1 MQVQSPARANRAFAA
16 RLSLAEAPGK
26 PGAAP
31 LHPIVKRTVSRAE
44 RLTAYV
50 LGIALVLVAVAATP
64 FMSKPFPPLP
74 GFLLIY
80 STGLFML
87 DMMVALLLL
96 SKARIEDNRGHLL
109 LAVAYLYAGFI
120 IIPHLATFPGV
131 FTAGMLAGV
140 SGSATWLWVF
150 WHGGF
155 AALIAAYALLSG
167 KVTAGAPGY
176 LAPLATALLLVVAAG
191 YVSIW
196 HVGSLPTI
204 LHGTQYFT
212 GLAGNAMAVAVF
224 LLNIAALIAVLATFR
239 LRNAEELWLTVG
251 MVGACVDVWLTL
263 GGGGRFTLGWYC
275 GRVCGVSTAIV
286 LFTSLLN
293 DVLLT
298 YGSVAA
304 ANDVLD
310 RLTLTDPLT
319 SLGNRRLFDEIL
331 DKEWR
336 RCRRENAPLT
346 VIMLDVDAFKA
357 YNDTYGHQA
366 GDVCLQTIAGQLQSS
381 VARPADMAVRYGGEE
396 FALILPN
403 TDSAGGEHLAQMI
416 RVGVRDLAIP
426 HAASAN
432 RIITVSVGVATLV
445 PSESFGMSELVRLAD
460 IALYRAKAAGRD
472 TVAVAG

>member
-1 MQVQSPARANRAFAA
+1 
-16 RLSLAEAPGK
+16 
-26 PGAAP
+26 

-176 LAPLATALLLVVAAG
+176 LAPLATALLLVVARDP
-191 YVSIW
+191 VF
-196 HVGSLPTI
+196 HRVGRQRHGRGRIPAQHRGPHRGPRHLPPAQCRRI
-204 LHGTQYFT
+204 VADRRHGR
-212 GLAGNAMAVAVF
+212 
-224 LLNIAALIAVLATFR
+224 R
-239 LRNAEELWLTVG
+239 LRGCLAHPRRRWPVHARLVLRPGLRRQHRDRAVHLAVERRAADLWL
-251 MVGACVDVWLTL
+251 
-263 GGGGRFTLGWYC
+263 GR
-275 GRVCGVSTAIV
+275 
-286 LFTSLLN
+286 
-293 DVLLT
+293 
-298 YGSVAA
+298 
-304 ANDVLD
+304 
-310 RLTLTDPLT
+310 
-319 SLGNRRLFDEIL
+319 RR
-331 DKEWR
+331 
-336 RCRRENAPLT
+336 
-346 VIMLDVDAFKA
+346 
-357 YNDTYGHQA
+357 Q
-366 GDVCLQTIAGQLQSS
+366 
-381 VARPADMAVRYGGEE
+381 
-396 FALILPN
+396 
-403 TDSAGGEHLAQMI
+403 
-416 RVGVRDLAIP
+416 
-426 HAASAN
+426 
-432 RIITVSVGVATLV
+432 
-445 PSESFGMSELVRLAD
+445 
-460 IALYRAKAAGRD
+460 
-472 TVAVAG
+472 